1 MHHRRPDWFQSAVV
15 FLLTLA
21 LSGCFR
27 SASSGPNP
35 LPSVPPATS
44 TLALAPTA
52 FVTKTLPV
60 KTSATT
66 AAPPEPTER
75 PARTGSPQ
83 PEAVTAAATTSAD
96 ACGNALPTRLQVSGY
111 AYVDPDPPLPNN
123 LRSEAGTDNE
133 LIGEIQAGQAMQILA
148 GPECVDG
155 SVWWQV
161 RALET
166 ELVGWTVEGDGQ
178 DYWLIP
184 CASEAECEA
193 E

>member
-1 MHHRRPDWFQSAVV
+1 MHHRRLDWFQPAVA

-35 LPSVPPATS
+35 LPSVPPSTS
-44 TLALAPTA
+44 TLALAPAA

-60 KTSATT
+60 KTSSTT
-66 AAPPEPTER
+66 AAPPQPVESPAETEP
-75 PARTGSPQ
+75 PQ
-83 PEAVTAAATTSAD
+83 AGAVTVAATAD
-96 ACGNALPTRLQVSGY
+96 ACGDALPTRLQVDGY

-123 LRSEAGTDNE
+123 LRSEAGKDNE

-184 CASEAECEA
+184 CASEAECGEG
-193 E
+193 